1 LFDFHQLIYDLQ
13 QLLYTGNL
21 CPPKGEKMSAQYN
34 VANPSALGLLGFGMT
49 TVILA
54 LHNLGLFGLDST
66 ILAMGIFYGG
76 AAQVI
81 AGIMEFK
88 RNNMF
93 GATAFTSYGL
103 FWIALVTVKTGMMGS
118 FGFVSDPNSMTAF
131 FFLWG
136 MLTLVFFVGTL
147 RGGKSLQVVFLTL
160 TTLFFVLAVGTYL
173 DSEIT
178 MRIAGVVG
186 VICGGSAFYTASA
199 EILNDKYEEQKL
211 PL

>member
-1 LFDFHQLIYDLQ
+1 
-13 QLLYTGNL
+13 
-21 CPPKGEKMSAQYN
+21 MSAQYN

-147 RGGKSLQVVFLTL
+147 RGGRALQVVFLTL

-186 VICGGSAFYTASA
+186 VVCGGSAFYTASA